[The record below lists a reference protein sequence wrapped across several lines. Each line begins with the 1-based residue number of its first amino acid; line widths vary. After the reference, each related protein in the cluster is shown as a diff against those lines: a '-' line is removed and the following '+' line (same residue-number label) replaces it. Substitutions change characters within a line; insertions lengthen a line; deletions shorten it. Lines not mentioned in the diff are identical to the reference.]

1 MVFESHNITPKHFH
15 LGNSQI
21 YFRQDPNSP
30 NWDAGQVE
38 SIVCEV
44 TTRQY
49 FFFVNPFKPLSLVH
63 QELDPYGIQLP
74 QAKIVSQ
81 KLGNTLIIEEGMIEG
96 HIASFAYPASVS
108 WIPED
113 AYCVVGIHF
122 NVRIHNLLNKINH

>member
-1 MVFESHNITPKHFH
+1 M
-15 LGNSQI
+15 
-21 YFRQDPNSP
+21 
-30 NWDAGQVE
+30 
-38 SIVCEV
+38 
-44 TTRQY
+44 
-49 FFFVNPFKPLSLVH
+49 H

-122 NVRIHNLLNKINH
+122 NVRIHNLLIKIIH